1 MCILKGSEFRGRMF
15 FLGAW
20 ALVLCPR
27 VDDFHTHRLMA
38 GPLAE
43 SGLLGGPAYFPGGN
57 AQHSPGTWGHRW
69 AWEGSSVRPCCTC
82 WRETTRTWRGAWPPE
97 GATLVA
103 RETEYHPDQNPT
115 GGSRMVCLSVL
126 SVWVS
131 GYCMWKLSSDGWEN
145 I

>member
-43 SGLLGGPAYFPGGN
+43 SGLLDGPAYFPGGN

-82 WRETTRTWRGAWPPE
+82 WRETTRT
-97 GATLVA
+97 
-103 RETEYHPDQNPT
+103 
-115 GGSRMVCLSVL
+115 
-126 SVWVS
+126 
-131 GYCMWKLSSDGWEN
+131 
-145 I
+145 